1 MRSSSALTA
10 ILACALLAG
19 CASMEM
25 SSTRSGNSPSDPC
38 IGDQS
43 ATCKIMVNVTGCAPD
58 QITVDLPKVYVGR
71 GARPMM
77 QFELTLAS
85 RVAGWRFASRNTTGK
100 DGIIFKSEAGRR
112 EFTLR
117 GNSSILVTFTNA
129 HSPGEVTEYEYG
141 INIIQLGGSGP
152 GAGLVCPQKDPWVV
166 NL

>member
-10 ILACALLAG
+10 IFACALLAG

-25 SSTRSGNSPSDPC
+25 SSARAGGSQSDPC
-38 IGDQS
+38 TGDQS
-43 ATCKIMVNVTGCAPD
+43 ATCKVVVNVTGCAPD
-58 QITVDLPKVYVGR
+58 QITVDLPKVYVAR
-71 GARPMM
+71 GNRPTM
-77 QFELTLAS
+77 QFELTFAA
-85 RVAGWRFASRNTTGK
+85 RAAGWRFATRNTTGK
-100 DGIIFKSEAGRR
+100 EGIVFKTEAGKR

-141 INIIQLGGSGP
+141 INIVQLGGSGP